1 MVELL
6 LLLIGYLI
14 AFVSHLTDTTPRLLH
29 AQLLLLL
36 PVLFLFQKEITPG
49 ILID

>member
-14 AFVSHLTDTTPRLLH
+14 AFVSHLTDTFNIHLIRLIYHLTDT
-29 AQLLLLL
+29 L
-36 PVLFLFQKEITPG
+36 
-49 ILID
+49 